1 MHESNAIPGRANRL
15 LARSADEIFVGFEAA
30 TQHFRGRATVTGT
43 PVREAFRKQS
53 SSDKP
58 LLLITGGSQGAHAI
72 NRLAMEVKFTEVPI
86 VHICGADDFD
96 AVKAACAKHSPQAE
110 VHAFVEE
117 MPSALAR
124 ASVVIS
130 RAGASFLAELAAAR
144 VPAILIPLPN
154 AADDHQRA
162 NARVAGQGGGAIVL
176 EQSETTPEG
185 LAKVVRE
192 LMNDES
198 RLKKMSEAMGALDA
212 PEAARCIAGR
222 ILARLG

>member
-1 MHESNAIPGRANRL
+1 
-15 LARSADEIFVGFEAA
+15 
-30 TQHFRGRATVTGT
+30 
-43 PVREAFRKQS
+43 
-53 SSDKP
+53 
-58 LLLITGGSQGAHAI
+58 
-72 NRLAMEVKFTEVPI
+72 
-86 VHICGADDFD
+86 
-96 AVKAACAKHSPQAE
+96 
-110 VHAFVEE
+110 
-117 MPSALAR
+117 
-124 ASVVIS
+124 VVIS